1 MLMIGSKGGVF
12 KYLITHDSSLEED
25 FHTLT
30 MSNDVAEREMVT
42 SE

>member
-12 KYLITHDSSLEED
+12 KYLITHDNSLEED
-25 FHTLT
+25 LNPLI

-42 SE
+42 I